1 MDNFHCPFPAVYAI
15 LIERERN
22 RSDQPA
28 RAAFASRCSQLV
40 ALTRAIEFCRFF
52 EAAKADPAA
61 VRQGVPLRGQAG
73 SLICRKA
80 SSSAWLRST
89 EENLVSTALAPT
101 ERAFSVFMVL
111 SSEVCN
117 ST

>member
-40 ALTRAIEFCRFF
+40 ALTRATEFCRDF
-52 EAAKADPAA
+52 EAAKAAPAA
-61 VRQGVPLRGQAG
+61 VRQGGPLRGQAG
-73 SLICRKA
+73 SLGWREA
-80 SSSAWLRST
+80 ASSAWLRGAA
-89 EENLVSTALAPT
+89 EGLGSTAL
-101 ERAFSVFMVL
+101 
-111 SSEVCN
+111 
-117 ST
+117 